1 MSPLNTNREER
12 HSAKSR
18 YSAAAGHAKLDDFA
32 NNIYL
37 LLFQR
42 ILTLIGAPL
51 IVYFV
56 MDISASFKEMSENI
70 VDLRIE
76 ITRVMEK
83 VANNKEDIK
92 ELKADHKNGY

>member
-1 MSPLNTNREER
+1 MSPLNTNGEEK
-12 HSAKSR
+12 SATKSR

-32 NNIYL
+32 NNVYL

-42 ILTLIGAPL
+42 VLTLIGAPL

-56 MDISASFKEMSENI
+56 MDISASFKEMSNNI

-76 ITRVMEK
+76 ITRITGIVE
-83 VANNKEDIK
+83 NNKEDII
-92 ELKADHKNGY
+92 ELKSDYRDGR